1 MDVQHIPKVFWYSIS
16 ASLLVVSI
24 GLTIIAYRSSRVSIE
39 LADAKIL
46 LSSKI
51 AADELE
57 TSKKSL
63 KTAVKQI
70 QSAKEYTQKE
80 YSDLIQKNRAL
91 EAQITALEKKA
102 KTNQSAKETLEALNA
117 PEIKAEAMPP
127 MPQPMIIPA
136 DPSFVDSGNNN
147 NEPVNDNKANNDN
160 GDSIDSR
167 ISVNGNNEMTKK
179 IDVIEKSL
187 DKVQMS
193 ISRLDKISQ
202 EFVEKK

>member
-39 LADAKIL
+39 LADTKIL
-46 LSSKI
+46 LSSKM

-80 YSDLIQKNRAL
+80 YSDLIQKNQAL
-91 EAQITALEKKA
+91 EAQITELQKKA
-102 KTNQSAKETLEALNA
+102 PTNEAAKETLEALNA
-117 PEIKAEAMPP
+117 PKVQPEP
-127 MPQPMIIPA
+127 MPEPLPQAIIIPTS
-136 DPSFVDSGNNN
+136 PSFGDTDNTN
-147 NEPVNDNKANNDN
+147 NEQVNDTSKANDNSGIDTRVRVNTNNDM
-160 GDSIDSR
+160 S
-167 ISVNGNNEMTKK
+167 KK
-179 IDVIEKSL
+179 IDVIEDSL

-202 EFVEKK
+202 EFAEKK